1 MTNLFGP
8 GPDKTS
14 SLLVHSVLT
23 SNRRCDLRSSAPSS
37 AAGRFDVQDV
47 SLGEPETAFP
57 GQLRCCFA
65 AGADEPCA
73 AGCPFFSA
81 GKSVGLQFSAIG
93 EKRYLRISKKV
104 DLPDQSVAST
114 RLARA
119 PGAVTIGV
127 ATHTQ
132 RIGVFQRLDGSV
144 QGIRHVRLHAG
155 DSIQAG
161 MMGIS
166 SYWRSVY
173 TLDVWHEGGVKRIIL
188 SGDPQTTASMRDWLI
203 AQGIPRDAVTIEG
216 RSRSTRENALF
227 TAALVRDIPGPY
239 LLLTSDIHM
248 WRAQRAFRK
257 AGLEVF
263 ARPAPDAFKRGT
275 DWRDRWR
282 VFLDI
287 ASEGV
292 KIGYYK
298 WKQWI

>member
-1 MTNLFGP
+1 MRARLSVFFACLGV
-8 GPDKTS
+8 
-14 SLLVHSVLT
+14 LLTLVTIV
-23 SNRRCDLRSSAPSS
+23 PP
-37 AAGRFDVQDV
+37 QWY
-47 SLGEPETAFP
+47 GEA
-57 GQLRCCFA
+57 
-65 AGADEPCA
+65 
-73 AGCPFFSA
+73 
-81 GKSVGLQFSAIG
+81 
-93 EKRYLRISKKV
+93 
-104 DLPDQSVAST
+104 
-114 RLARA
+114 LARSWTNA
-119 PGAVTIGV
+119 QEPILIVLG
-127 ATHTQ
+127 
-132 RIGVFQRLDGSV
+132 
-144 QGIRHVRLHAG
+144 G